1 MQIVYIKS
9 PCSFFQHGFTLIE
22 MLITLAIAGIILSS
36 AIPAFANMHAR
47 NQLTTQLYNLFSHHQ
62 LARTEAIK
70 TNQRVIVCKS
80 SDGLNCTRDSQ
91 WHDGWI
97 IFTDSNHN
105 NKIDEHERMIH
116 IQQALPENV
125 TVTFS
130 AFRSDNYITYFP
142 GGYSTTNGTFTLC
155 NQYGEKSAKSIIISR
170 SGRARMDN
178 KTSRGRPL
186 ECI

>member
-9 PCSFFQHGFTLIE
+9 ACSFFQHGFTLIE

-36 AIPAFANMHAR
+36 AIPAFATMHAR
-47 NQLTTQLYNLFSHHQ
+47 NQLTTQLYNLYSHHQ

-70 TNQRVIVCKS
+70 NNQRVIVCKS
-80 SDGLNCTRDSQ
+80 SDGLNCTRASQ

-116 IQQALPENV
+116 IQQALP
-125 TVTFS
+125 
-130 AFRSDNYITYFP
+130 
-142 GGYSTTNGTFTLC
+142 
-155 NQYGEKSAKSIIISR
+155 
-170 SGRARMDN
+170 
-178 KTSRGRPL
+178 
-186 ECI
+186 